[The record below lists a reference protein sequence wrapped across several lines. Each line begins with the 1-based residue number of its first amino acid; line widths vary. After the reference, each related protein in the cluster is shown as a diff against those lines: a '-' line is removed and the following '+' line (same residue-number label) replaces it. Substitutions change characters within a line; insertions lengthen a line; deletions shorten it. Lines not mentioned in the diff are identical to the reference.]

1 MTGARSEYGRTRRA
15 FLRSLGWA
23 AAAVPFSRVLAHDVA
38 HAQTGMGPLRFVGVY
53 HPHGVSSPLYLRRA
67 GETDTQLDL
76 TAPDSVL
83 APFDDAATYGRS
95 FRDRLLVLEGID
107 LASAIRAGAT
117 GHSAPSSI
125 LTGWGGDPRGPS
137 LDQYLAVDRG
147 LGASTPLT
155 SLVLGVG
162 TASSQRDECISY
174 ANNGAPLT
182 KLSEPEDVFD
192 RVFSSLVSAED
203 PALRAALESRQRA
216 QRSVL
221 DFVKGDLS
229 RLSARLSPVE
239 KAKLDQHTTSIREL
253 EKRVDALTMGGGG
266 GACTVPPAPPAF
278 PRSRSYN
285 GGEPYFEEITNL
297 QVDLL
302 AQALACDRTRFATL
316 WLADLSRGAAANTG
330 LTGVPDDCHNDW
342 AHTYSGPRGPH
353 YGGGATMGDR
363 ATWLRLG
370 VQNRY
375 SYGKVARLLQRLSER
390 GILDDTIVLVS
401 SDMGDPAAHSSRN
414 VPMLLAGGGGLR
426 AGWTMGRRLALRDDC
441 PPDRWYCD
449 PPALV
454 PHNQV
459 LTSIA
464 RAFGAADLD
473 HFGDPEVE
481 RGTLL

>member
-1 MTGARSEYGRTRRA
+1 MSHDPAYQTTRRR
-15 FLRSLGWA
+15 FLRTLGSGA
-23 AAAVPFSRVLAHDVA
+23 AAIPFARLLASDVA
-38 HAQTGMGPLRFVGVY
+38 HAQTGMGPQRFVGVY
-53 HPHGVSSPLYLRRA
+53 HPHGASSPLYLRRPGA
-67 GETDTQLDL
+67 TDTQLDL
-76 TAPDSVL
+76 GAPDSVL
-83 APFDDAATYGRS
+83 APFGDAATYGRS
-95 FRDRLLVLEGID
+95 FEDRLLVLEGID

-147 LGASTPLT
+147 LGARTPLT

-162 TASSQRDECISY
+162 SASSQRDECISY
-174 ANNGAPLT
+174 ASNGAPLT
-182 KLSEPEDVFD
+182 KIAEPADVFE
-192 RVFSSLVSAED
+192 RVFAGLASAED
-203 PALRAALESRQRA
+203 PTIRAALESRQRA
-216 QRSVL
+216 KRSVL
-221 DFVKGDLS
+221 DFIKGDLA
-229 RLSARLSPVE
+229 RLAPRLSPTE

-253 EKRVDALTMGGGG
+253 EKRVDALTDTASGQMCVLPG
-266 GACTVPPAPPAF
+266 TPPTF
-278 PRSRSYN
+278 ERTRSYN
-285 GGEPYFEEITNL
+285 GGEPNFEAITNL

-353 YGGGATMGDR
+353 YGGGASAGEPD
-363 ATWLRLG
+363 TWRRLG
-370 VQNRY
+370 LQNRY
-375 SYGKVARLLQRLSER
+375 SYGKVARLLQRLHER
-390 GILDDTIVLVS
+390 GILDDTVVLVS

-414 VPMLLAGGGGLR
+414 VPMILAGGGGLR

-464 RAFGAADLD
+464 RAFGDTALD

-481 RGTLL
+481 GGTLL